1 MKHGIYYAYWESEWA
16 ADYKYYVEKVAR
28 LGFDILEIGV
38 GPIAD
43 YSQTEI
49 KELRKCAD
57 DNGIIL
63 TGGYVRHLIIIW
75 DPLIRRSKQRRLTGI
90 SGRLM

>member
-1 MKHGIYYAYWESEWA
+1 MLLLISLSFFSCNSAVKNQA
-16 ADYKYYVEKVAR
+16 APISNIDTDFPITEELEFTPFNK
-28 LGFDILEIGV
+28 FDILEIGV

-63 TGGYVRHLIIIW
+63 L
-75 DPLIRRSKQRRLTGI
+75 
-90 SGRLM
+90 

>member
-1 MKHGIYYAYWESEWA
+1 MEFITLIGKVNGSV
-16 ADYKYYVEKVAR
+16 DYKYYVVYR

-49 KELRKCAD
+49 KELRKC
-57 DNGIIL
+57 G
-63 TGGYVRHLIIIW
+63 
-75 DPLIRRSKQRRLTGI
+75 
-90 SGRLM
+90 